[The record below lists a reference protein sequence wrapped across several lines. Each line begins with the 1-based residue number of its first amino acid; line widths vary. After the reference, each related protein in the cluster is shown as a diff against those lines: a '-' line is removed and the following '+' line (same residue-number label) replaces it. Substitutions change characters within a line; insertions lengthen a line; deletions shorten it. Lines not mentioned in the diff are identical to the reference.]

1 MAFHNIHKVIV
12 RLNNRN
18 YTHRVTSGINLRG
31 VSLNDLYNRIKPC
44 LNQTILSKYKF
55 GYAGEV
61 YIEEDKFEE
70 EYSQYL
76 PMLEKY
82 FSQKKPFYCNR
93 NGTYYSTDLAV
104 TADLVKNIA
113 LDAPI
118 ILNLELSYDNKRYI
132 IFSLTEYMLSC
143 IAKLVGV
150 IFSYTSL
157 EVNYY
162 KALKEYL
169 IDLTDYITGIIFNEE
184 LVQFPPLPLGLIDRL
199 ILDMKKL
206 NISHV
211 REYSEMDN
219 ILIMSISYF
228 ALCDYIG
235 EHDIIISPLQGAAL
249 IPPFF
254 ISMQKYT
261 TDRNCC
267 SGLVGYEYV
276 RFSKYDKDHYC
287 ELSLLDQVYLLSTQ
301 YPECTN
307 IILIDDNTGTATTIK
322 SIKQELLKYFKN
334 ISTCALEYYWEGK
347 IFKSDYPAFQLNEI
361 DLITPLCY
369 RYFKILEEHLEFL
382 KDEINIDFRYDL
394 VKFSKIEMI
403 YDKIDYY
410 SYINSN
416 CTETSTKTRILNIYE
431 RIMEIIKILS

>member
-1 MAFHNIHKVIV
+1 M
-12 RLNNRN
+12 
-18 YTHRVTSGINLRG
+18 
-31 VSLNDLYNRIKPC
+31 NDLYNMIKPF

-55 GYAGEV
+55 GFAGEV
-61 YIEEDKFEE
+61 YIEADRFEE
-70 EYSQYL
+70 EYNQNL
-76 PMLEKY
+76 PILEKY
-82 FSQKKPFYCNR
+82 FSLKKPFYCNR
-93 NGTYYSTDLAV
+93 NYTYYSTDLNE
-104 TADLVKNIA
+104 TTDLVKNIA
-113 LDAPI
+113 FDAPI

-157 EVNYY
+157 DVNYY

-169 IDLTDYITGIIFNEE
+169 IDLTDYITQIIFDEE
-184 LVQFPPLPLGLIDRL
+184 LNQFPPLSFDLIDS
-199 ILDMKKL
+199 IISDMKDL
-206 NISHV
+206 NISDV

-219 ILIMSISYF
+219 ILIMFITYF

-261 TDRNCC
+261 NSMNRCC
-267 SGLVGYEYV
+267 GLAGYEYV
-276 RFSKYDKDHYC
+276 RFSKYDNNHYC
-287 ELSLLDQVYLLSTQ
+287 ELSLIDQVHLLSAQ
-301 YPECTN
+301 YPESTN
-307 IILIDDNTGTATTIK
+307 ILLIDDNTGTATTIK

-347 IFKSDYPAFQLNEI
+347 IFNADYPAFQLDEI

-369 RYFKILEEHLEFL
+369 RYFKILEEHLKFL
-382 KDEINIDFRYDL
+382 KNKEDINFRYDL
-394 VKFSKIEMI
+394 VEFSKINMI
-403 YDKIDYY
+403 YDKIDY
-410 SYINSN
+410 SLYINNN
-416 CTETSTKTRILNIYE
+416 CIEASTKTRIFSVYE
-431 RIMEIIKILS
+431 RIKDVMEMLSKTNS

>member
-1 MAFHNIHKVIV
+1 MD
-12 RLNNRN
+12 
-18 YTHRVTSGINLRG
+18 
-31 VSLNDLYNRIKPC
+31 DLYKMIKPF
-44 LNQTILSKYKF
+44 LNQTILTRYNF
-55 GYAGEV
+55 GFAGEV
-61 YIEEDKFEE
+61 YIETDKFEE
-70 EYSQYL
+70 EYNQYL
-76 PMLEKY
+76 PILEKY
-82 FSQKKPFYCNR
+82 FSLKKPYYCNR
-93 NGTYYSTDLAV
+93 NYTYYSTDLIE
-104 TADLVKNIA
+104 TTDLVKNIA
-113 LDAPI
+113 LDAPL

-157 EVNYY
+157 DYNYY

-169 IDLTDYITGIIFNEE
+169 IDLTDYITQIIFDEE
-184 LVQFPPLPLGLIDRL
+184 LNRFPPLSFGLIDSIISDLRE
-199 ILDMKKL
+199 L
-206 NISHV
+206 NISEV

-219 ILIMSISYF
+219 ILIMFITYF

-261 TDRNCC
+261 NIVNRY
-267 SGLVGYEYV
+267 SGFSGYEYV
-276 RFSKYDKDHYC
+276 RFSKYDNTHYC
-287 ELSLLDQVYLLSTQ
+287 ELSLPDQVHLLGTQ
-301 YPECTN
+301 YPENTN
-307 IILIDDNTGTATTIK
+307 ILLIDDNTGTATTIK

-347 IFKSDYPAFQLNEI
+347 IFRTDYPAFQLDEI

-382 KDEINIDFRYDL
+382 KNGKDINFRYDL
-394 VKFSKIEMI
+394 IKFSKINMI
-403 YDKIDYY
+403 YDKIDY
-410 SYINSN
+410 SLYINNN
-416 CTETSTKTRILNIYE
+416 CTETSTKTRILSIYK
-431 RIMEIIKILS
+431 RIKEVMNILSKITD

>member
-1 MAFHNIHKVIV
+1 M
-12 RLNNRN
+12 
-18 YTHRVTSGINLRG
+18 VTKSINLRG
-31 VSLNDLYNRIKPC
+31 VNLNDLYKMIKPF

-55 GYAGEV
+55 GFAGEV
-61 YIEEDKFEE
+61 YTETGKFEK
-70 EYSQYL
+70 EYNQYL
-76 PMLEKY
+76 PILEKY
-82 FSQKKPFYCNR
+82 FSLKKPFYCNR
-93 NGTYYSTDLAV
+93 NHTYYSTDLIE
-104 TADLVKNIA
+104 TTDLVKNIA

-157 EVNYY
+157 DVNYY

-169 IDLTDYITGIIFNEE
+169 IDLTDYITQIIFDEE
-184 LVQFPPLPLGLIDRL
+184 LNQFPPLSFGLIDS
-199 ILDMKKL
+199 IISDMKEL

-219 ILIMSISYF
+219 ILIMFISYF

-261 TDRNCC
+261 NIVNKC
-267 SGLVGYEYV
+267 SGLAGYEYV
-276 RFSKYDKDHYC
+276 RFSKYDNTHYC
-287 ELSLLDQVYLLSTQ
+287 ELSLLDQVHLLSTQ
-301 YPECTN
+301 YPESTN
-307 IILIDDNTGTATTIK
+307 ILLIDDNTGTATTLK

-347 IFKSDYPAFQLNEI
+347 IFRADYRAFQLDEI

-369 RYFKILEEHLEFL
+369 RYFKILEEQLEFL
-382 KDEINIDFRYDL
+382 KNGKDINFRYDL
-394 VKFSKIEMI
+394 VKFSKINMI
-403 YDKIDYY
+403 YDKIDYCL
-410 SYINSN
+410 YINNN
-416 CTETSTKTRILNIYE
+416 CTETSKKTKILNIYE
-431 RIMEIIKILS
+431 RIKEVMEILSKTN

>member
-1 MAFHNIHKVIV
+1 M
-12 RLNNRN
+12 
-18 YTHRVTSGINLRG
+18 
-31 VSLNDLYNRIKPC
+31 IKPF

-55 GYAGEV
+55 GFAGEV
-61 YIEEDKFEE
+61 YIETDRFEE
-70 EYSQYL
+70 EYNQYL
-76 PMLEKY
+76 PILEKY
-82 FSQKKPFYCNR
+82 FSLKKPYYCNR
-93 NGTYYSTDLAV
+93 NYTYYSTDLIE
-104 TADLVKNIA
+104 TTDLIKNIA

-157 EVNYY
+157 DVNYY

-169 IDLTDYITGIIFNEE
+169 IDLTDYITQIIFNEE
-184 LVQFPPLPLGLIDRL
+184 LEPFPPLSFGFIDS
-199 ILDMKKL
+199 IISDMKEL
-206 NISHV
+206 NVSYV

-219 ILIMSISYF
+219 ILIMFIAYF

-261 TDRNCC
+261 NIMNRC

-276 RFSKYDKDHYC
+276 RFSKYDNAHYC
-287 ELSLLDQVYLLSTQ
+287 ELSLLDQVHLLSTQ
-301 YPECTN
+301 YPESTN
-307 IILIDDNTGTATTIK
+307 ILLIDDSTGTATTLK
-322 SIKQELLKYFKN
+322 SIKQELLKYFNN

-347 IFKSDYPAFQLNEI
+347 IFIADYPAFQLDEI

-369 RYFKILEEHLEFL
+369 RHFTILEEQLEFL
-382 KDEINIDFRYDL
+382 KNGKDINFRYDL
-394 VKFSKIEMI
+394 AKFSKINMI
-403 YDKIDYY
+403 YDKIDYCL
-410 SYINSN
+410 YINNN
-416 CTETSTKTRILNIYE
+416 CTENSTKTRTLNIYK
-431 RIMEIIKILS
+431 RIKEIMKILSKTN

>member
-1 MAFHNIHKVIV
+1 M
-12 RLNNRN
+12 
-18 YTHRVTSGINLRG
+18 
-31 VSLNDLYNRIKPC
+31 NDLYKIIKPY

-61 YIEEDKFEE
+61 YIESDKFEE
-70 EYSQYL
+70 EYSHYL
-76 PMLEKY
+76 PILEKY
-82 FSQKKPFYCNR
+82 FSLKKPYYCNR
-93 NGTYYSTDLAV
+93 NGTYYSTDLVA
-104 TADLVKNIA
+104 TTDLVKNIA

-118 ILNLELSYDNKRYI
+118 ILNLKLSNDNKRYI

-157 EVNYY
+157 DVNYY

-184 LVQFPPLPLGLIDRL
+184 LVPFPPLSLGLIDRL
-199 ILDMKKL
+199 LMDMKKL
-206 NISHV
+206 NISQV

-219 ILIMSISYF
+219 ILIMFISYF

-261 TDRNCC
+261 TDRNC
-267 SGLVGYEYV
+267 SFGLTGYEYV
-276 RFSKYDKDHYC
+276 RFSKYDNDHYC
-287 ELSLLDQVYLLSTQ
+287 ELSLIDQVHLLSTQ

-322 SIKQELLKYFKN
+322 SVKQELLKYFKN

-369 RYFKILEEHLEFL
+369 RYFRILEEHLEFL
-382 KDEINIDFRYDL
+382 KNETEINFRYDL
-394 VKFSKIEMI
+394 VEFSKINMI
-403 YDKIDYY
+403 YDKIDYS
-410 SYINSN
+410 SYIDTN
-416 CTETSTKTRILNIYE
+416 CTETSIKIRILNIYE
-431 RIMEIIKILS
+431 RIMEIVKILS

>member
-1 MAFHNIHKVIV
+1 MD
-12 RLNNRN
+12 
-18 YTHRVTSGINLRG
+18 
-31 VSLNDLYNRIKPC
+31 DLYKMINPF

-55 GYAGEV
+55 GFAGEV
-61 YIEEDKFEE
+61 YIESDKFEE
-70 EYSQYL
+70 EYNQYL

-82 FSQKKPFYCNR
+82 FSLKKPYYCNR
-93 NGTYYSTDLAV
+93 NYTYYSTDLIE
-104 TADLVKNIA
+104 TTNLVKNVA

-118 ILNLELSYDNKRYI
+118 ILNLEISYDNKRYI

-143 IAKLVGV
+143 IAKLVGI

-157 EVNYY
+157 DHNYY

-169 IDLTDYITGIIFNEE
+169 IDLTDYMTQIIFNEE
-184 LVQFPPLPLGLIDRL
+184 INQFPPLSFDLIDS
-199 ILDMKKL
+199 IISDMREL
-206 NISHV
+206 NRSDV

-219 ILIMSISYF
+219 ILIMFIAYF

-261 TDRNCC
+261 NFTNRY
-267 SGLVGYEYV
+267 SGLAGYDYV
-276 RFSKYDKDHYC
+276 RFSKYDNTHYC
-287 ELSLLDQVYLLSTQ
+287 ELSLPDQVHSLSTQ
-301 YPECTN
+301 YPESTN
-307 IILIDDNTGTATTIK
+307 ILLIDDNTGTATTLK

-347 IFKSDYPAFQLNEI
+347 IFRTDYPAFQLDEI

-382 KDEINIDFRYDL
+382 KNGKDINFRYDL
-394 VKFSKIEMI
+394 IKFSKINMI
-403 YDKIDYY
+403 YDKIDYCL
-410 SYINSN
+410 YINNN

-431 RIMEIIKILS
+431 RINEVMDIFSKIND

>member
-1 MAFHNIHKVIV
+1 
-12 RLNNRN
+12 
-18 YTHRVTSGINLRG
+18 LRG
-31 VSLNDLYNRIKPC
+31 VILNDLYKLIKPYI
-44 LNQTILSKYKF
+44 NKTILSKYKF

-61 YIEEDKFEE
+61 YIESDKFEE
-70 EYSQYL
+70 DYSRYL
-76 PMLEKY
+76 PILEKY
-82 FSQKKPFYCNR
+82 FSLKKPFYCNR
-93 NGTYYSTDLAV
+93 NGSYYSTDLVV
-104 TADLVKNIA
+104 TTDMVKNIA

-118 ILNLELSYDNKRYI
+118 ILSLELSYDNKRYI

-157 EVNYY
+157 DVNYY
-162 KALKEYL
+162 KALKKYL

-184 LVQFPPLPLGLIDRL
+184 LVQFPPLSLDLIDR
-199 ILDMKKL
+199 ILMDMKKL
-206 NISHV
+206 NISQV

-219 ILIMSISYF
+219 ILIMFISYF

-235 EHDIIISPLQGAAL
+235 EHDIIVSPLQGAAL

-261 TDRNCC
+261 TDRNSC
-267 SGLVGYEYV
+267 SGLSGYEYV

-287 ELSLLDQVYLLSTQ
+287 ELSLLDQVHLLSTQ

-347 IFKSDYPAFQLNEI
+347 IFKSDYPAFHLNEI

-369 RYFKILEEHLEFL
+369 RYFRILEDHLEFL
-382 KDEINIDFRYDL
+382 KNETDINFRYDL
-394 VKFSKIEMI
+394 VEFSKINMI
-403 YDKIDYY
+403 YDKIDYC
-410 SYINSN
+410 SYINAN
-416 CTETSTKTRILNIYE
+416 CTEKSTKTRIFNIYD
-431 RIMEIIKILS
+431 RVMEIVKILS

>member
-1 MAFHNIHKVIV
+1 MD
-12 RLNNRN
+12 
-18 YTHRVTSGINLRG
+18 
-31 VSLNDLYNRIKPC
+31 DLYKMIKPF
-44 LNQTILSKYKF
+44 LNQTILTKYNF
-55 GYAGEV
+55 GFAGEV
-61 YIEEDKFEE
+61 YIETDKFEE
-70 EYSQYL
+70 EYNQYL
-76 PMLEKY
+76 PILEKY
-82 FSQKKPFYCNR
+82 FSLKKPFYCNR
-93 NGTYYSTDLAV
+93 NYTYYSTDLIV
-104 TADLVKNIA
+104 TTDLVKNVA

-150 IFSYTSL
+150 IFSYSSL
-157 EVNYY
+157 DVNYY

-169 IDLTDYITGIIFNEE
+169 IDLTDYITQIIFDEE
-184 LVQFPPLPLGLIDRL
+184 LNQFPPLSSGLIDS
-199 ILDMKKL
+199 IISDMKEL

-219 ILIMSISYF
+219 ILIMFITYF

-261 TDRNCC
+261 NIMNRC
-267 SGLVGYEYV
+267 SGLAGYEYV
-276 RFSKYDKDHYC
+276 RFSKYDNTHYC
-287 ELSLLDQVYLLSTQ
+287 ELSLPDQVHLLSTQ
-301 YPECTN
+301 YPERTN
-307 IILIDDNTGTATTIK
+307 ILLIDDNTGTATTLK

-334 ISTCALEYYWEGK
+334 ISTSALEYYWEGK
-347 IFKSDYPAFQLNEI
+347 IFRTDYSAFQLDEI

-382 KDEINIDFRYDL
+382 KNEKDINFRYDL
-394 VKFSKIEMI
+394 VKFSKINMI

-410 SYINSN
+410 LYINN
-416 CTETSTKTRILNIYE
+416 DCTETSTKTRILNIYE
-431 RIMEIIKILS
+431 RIKEVMEILSKTN

>member
-1 MAFHNIHKVIV
+1 M
-12 RLNNRN
+12 
-18 YTHRVTSGINLRG
+18 
-31 VSLNDLYNRIKPC
+31 IKPF

-55 GYAGEV
+55 GFAGEV
-61 YIEEDKFEE
+61 YIEADRFEE
-70 EYSQYL
+70 EYNQNL
-76 PMLEKY
+76 PILEKY
-82 FSQKKPFYCNR
+82 FSLKKPFYCNR
-93 NGTYYSTDLAV
+93 NYTYYSTDLNE
-104 TADLVKNIA
+104 TTDLVKNIA
-113 LDAPI
+113 FDAPI

-157 EVNYY
+157 DVNYY

-169 IDLTDYITGIIFNEE
+169 IDLTDYITQIIFDEE
-184 LVQFPPLPLGLIDRL
+184 LNQFPPLSFDLIDS
-199 ILDMKKL
+199 IISDMKDL
-206 NISHV
+206 NISDV

-219 ILIMSISYF
+219 ILIMFITYF

-261 TDRNCC
+261 NSMNRCC
-267 SGLVGYEYV
+267 GLAGYEYV
-276 RFSKYDKDHYC
+276 RFSKYDNNHYC
-287 ELSLLDQVYLLSTQ
+287 ELSLIDQVHLLSAQ
-301 YPECTN
+301 YPESTN
-307 IILIDDNTGTATTIK
+307 ILLIDDNTGTATTIK

-347 IFKSDYPAFQLNEI
+347 IFNADYPAFQLDEI

-369 RYFKILEEHLEFL
+369 RYFKILEEHLKFL
-382 KDEINIDFRYDL
+382 KNKEDINFRYDL
-394 VKFSKIEMI
+394 VEFSKINMI
-403 YDKIDYY
+403 YDKIDY
-410 SYINSN
+410 SLYINNN
-416 CTETSTKTRILNIYE
+416 CIEASTKTRIFSVYE
-431 RIMEIIKILS
+431 RIKDVMEMLSKTNS